1 VLATVFSIAWYNVVM
16 QRSLVIYHGISH
28 LSLVFSWY
36 TAQKHYITSIYSWLK
51 ICISSQRELIIRYI
65 YNQEEEGHLC
75 KEGLFLFLYLFPQ
88 ITNVSAR

>member
-1 VLATVFSIAWYNVVM
+1 VYTEN
-16 QRSLVIYHGISH
+16 
-28 LSLVFSWY
+28 